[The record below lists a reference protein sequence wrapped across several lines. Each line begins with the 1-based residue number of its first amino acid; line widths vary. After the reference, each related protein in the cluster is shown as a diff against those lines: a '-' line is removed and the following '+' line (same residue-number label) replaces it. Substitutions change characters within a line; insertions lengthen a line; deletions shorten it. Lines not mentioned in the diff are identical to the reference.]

1 MNRFAALLA
10 VATLFSAGAVAQDTA
25 FVSQNQS
32 NQNQGSQ
39 NPGQQKK
46 TFFFSQS
53 DKMPANIEF
62 HGNMG
67 DDVAV
72 MGAEMVSPGETV
84 TGVPY
89 TATEVTETTQTLSDG
104 NKIVNKT
111 SGTVA
116 RDSQGRVRR
125 EMSVGRIG
133 AAGASNHKML
143 FISDPTAH
151 HGMGA
156 GAGSGTDTAT
166 VISTTGDSNSDPQ
179 IITFNRAGSTMVNKK
194 VMVRTSKDAS
204 SDESNES
211 DKKQVKHEDLGT
223 QTVAGVSAQGKR
235 DTITIPA
242 GEIGNEK
249 PIEVVSETW
258 YSPDLHA
265 TVMRK
270 HSDPRTGETVFQLT
284 DIKRAEPDPAL
295 FQLPEGVK
303 VIQDHPRHAAPKE

>member
-1 MNRFAALLA
+1 MNRIAIILTVTSLFAA
-10 VATLFSAGAVAQDTA
+10 GAIAQDAALGT
-25 FVSQNQS
+25 QNQ
-32 NQNQGSQ
+32 
-39 NPGQQKK
+39 GQQKK
-46 TFFFSQS
+46 TFFFSQNES
-53 DKMPANIEF
+53 AKMPMNIEF
-62 HGNMG
+62 QGNMG
-67 DDVAV
+67 NDVTI

-133 AAGASNHKML
+133 SAGGNNHKML

-151 HGMGA
+151 HQEVTE
-156 GAGSGTDTAT
+156 AGSSTDTST
-166 VISTTGDSNSDPQ
+166 VITTDGDPQ
-179 IITFNRAGSTMVNKK
+179 IITLNRAGSTMVNKK
-194 VMVRTSKDAS
+194 VIVRTDSNGA
-204 SDESNES
+204 ESNVS
-211 DKKQVKHEDLGT
+211 DKKQIKHEDLGT

-235 DTITIPA
+235 DTVTIPA

-258 YSPDLHA
+258 YSTDLHA

-270 HSDPRTGETVFQLT
+270 HSDPRVGETVFQLT
-284 DIKRAEPDPAL
+284 DIKRAEPDPSL
-295 FQLPEGVK
+295 FQMPDGVK
-303 VIQDHPRHAAPKE
+303 VMQDHPKHAAPKE

>member
-1 MNRFAALLA
+1 MNRIAAILA
-10 VATLFSAGAVAQDTA
+10 VTTLFCAGAIAQD
-25 FVSQNQS
+25 
-32 NQNQGSQ
+32 
-39 NPGQQKK
+39 QQKK
-46 TFFFSQS
+46 TFYFSQH

-62 HGNMG
+62 QGNIG
-67 DDVAV
+67 NDVTI
-72 MGAEMVSPGETV
+72 MGAEMASPGETV

-133 AAGASNHKML
+133 AAGANNHKML

-151 HGMGA
+151 HQETMGA
-156 GAGSGTDTAT
+156 GNGADIST
-166 VISTTGDSNSDPQ
+166 VITTDGDSNNDPQ
-179 IITFNRAGSTMVNKK
+179 IITLNRAGSTMVNKK
-194 VMVRTSKDAS
+194 VILRKSKDTNGA
-204 SDESNES
+204 EGEES
-211 DKKQVKHEDLGT
+211 DNKQVKHEDLGT

-235 DTITIPA
+235 DTVTIPA

-249 PIEVVSETW
+249 PIEIVSETW

-270 HSDPRTGETVFQLT
+270 HSDPRSGETVFQLT
-284 DIKRAEPDPAL
+284 NISRAEPDPAL
-295 FQLPEGVK
+295 FQLPEGMK
-303 VIQDHPRHAAPKE
+303 VMQDHSRHAAPKE

>member
-1 MNRFAALLA
+1 MNRIAAVLA
-10 VATLFSAGAVAQDTA
+10 VAALFSAGAIAQDTA
-25 FVSQNQS
+25 PV
-32 NQNQGSQ
+32 
-39 NPGQQKK
+39 QQQK
-46 TFFFSQS
+46 TFFFSQN

-62 HGNMG
+62 HSNMG
-67 DDVAV
+67 NDVTI
-72 MGAEMVSPGETV
+72 MGAEMASPGETV

-133 AAGASNHKML
+133 SAGTNNHKML

-151 HGMGA
+151 HQEMTET
-156 GAGSGTDTAT
+156 GSRTDTST
-166 VISTTGDSNSDPQ
+166 VITTDGDPQ
-179 IITFNRAGSTMVNKK
+179 IITLNRAGSTIVNKK
-194 VMVRTSKDAS
+194 VFVKNSKDS
-204 SDESNES
+204 SGAESNES
-211 DKKQVKHEDLGT
+211 DKKQAKHEDLGT
-223 QTVAGVSAQGKR
+223 QTIAGVSAQGKR
-235 DTITIPA
+235 DTVTIPA

-249 PIEVVSETW
+249 PIEIVSETW

-270 HSDPRTGETVFQLT
+270 HSDPRVGETVFQLT

-295 FQLPEGVK
+295 FQLPEDVK
-303 VIQDHPRHAAPKE
+303 VLRLQPDHATDPKK

>member
-1 MNRFAALLA
+1 M
-10 VATLFSAGAVAQDTA
+10 
-25 FVSQNQS
+25 
-32 NQNQGSQ
+32 
-39 NPGQQKK
+39 
-46 TFFFSQS
+46 
-53 DKMPANIEF
+53 
-62 HGNMG
+62 GN
-67 DDVAV
+67 DVTM
-72 MGAEMVSPGETV
+72 MGAEMASPGETV

-133 AAGASNHKML
+133 SAGANNHKML

-151 HGMGA
+151 HQEVMEAGNGA
-156 GAGSGTDTAT
+156 NTAT
-166 VISTTGDSNSDPQ
+166 VISTTGDSNGEPQ
-179 IITFNRAGSTMVNKK
+179 IITLNRAGSTIVNKK
-194 VMVRTSKDAS
+194 VFVRKSKDS
-204 SDESNES
+204 NGDESNES

-223 QTVAGVSAQGKR
+223 QTIAGVSAQGKR
-235 DTITIPA
+235 DTVTIPA

-249 PIEVVSETW
+249 PIEIVSETW

-270 HSDPRTGETVFQLT
+270 HSDPRVGETVFQLT
-284 DIKRAEPDPAL
+284 DIKRAEPDPCIIPDAGWCESYAG
-295 FQLPEGVK
+295 PSEARGTEGIVFL
-303 VIQDHPRHAAPKE
+303 HY

>member
-1 MNRFAALLA
+1 MNRIAAILA
-10 VATLFSAGAVAQDTA
+10 VTTLFAAGAVAQNTA
-25 FVSQNQS
+25 FNS
-32 NQNQGSQ
+32 QNQGSQ
-39 NPGQQKK
+39 NQSQQKK
-46 TFFFSQS
+46 TFFFSQNDS
-53 DKMPANIEF
+53 GKMPMNLEF
-62 HGNMG
+62 QGHMGN
-67 DDVAV
+67 DVTI

-84 TGVPY
+84 SGVPY

-125 EMSVGRIG
+125 EMTVGRIG
-133 AAGASNHKML
+133 SAGTNNHKML

-151 HGMGA
+151 HQEMTET
-156 GAGSGTDTAT
+156 GSSTDTST
-166 VISTTGDSNSDPQ
+166 VITTDGDPQ
-179 IITFNRAGSTMVNKK
+179 IITLNRAGSTMVNKK
-194 VMVRTSKDAS
+194 VMVRTSKDA
-204 SDESNES
+204 DGAESNVS

-223 QTVAGVSAQGKR
+223 QTVAGVAAQGKR
-235 DTITIPA
+235 DTVTIPA

-258 YSPDLHA
+258 YSTDLHA

-295 FQLPEGVK
+295 FQMPDGVK
-303 VIQDHPRHAAPKE
+303 VMQDHPKHAAPQE

>member
-1 MNRFAALLA
+1 MNRITAVLA
-10 VATLFSAGAVAQDTA
+10 VATLLAAGAVAQDTTLN
-25 FVSQNQS
+25 SQNQ
-32 NQNQGSQ
+32 
-39 NPGQQKK
+39 GQQKK

-53 DKMPANIEF
+53 DKMPMNMEFQGNI
-62 HGNMG
+62 GS
-67 DDVAV
+67 DVTI

-104 NKIVNKT
+104 NKIMNKT

-133 AAGASNHKML
+133 SGDANNHKML

-151 HGMGA
+151 HQEVMEA
-156 GAGSGTDTAT
+156 GNSSNTTTVVRTA
-166 VISTTGDSNSDPQ
+166 GDSNSEPQ
-179 IITFNRAGSTMVNKK
+179 IITLNRAGSTIVNKK
-194 VMVRTSKDAS
+194 VFVRKSKDS
-204 SDESNES
+204 NGDENIES
-211 DKKQVKHEDLGT
+211 DKKQVRHEDLGT

-249 PIEVVSETW
+249 PIELVSETW

-270 HSDPRTGETVFQLT
+270 HSDPRAGETVFQLT
-284 DIKRAEPDPAL
+284 DIRRAEPDPAL
-295 FQLPEGVK
+295 FQIPDGVK
-303 VIQDHPRHAAPKE
+303 VMQDHPKHAAPKE

>member
-1 MNRFAALLA
+1 MNRFAAILA
-10 VATLFSAGAVAQDTA
+10 VTTLFSAGAVAQDSA
-25 FVSQNQS
+25 PN
-32 NQNQGSQ
+32 
-39 NPGQQKK
+39 QQKK
-46 TFFFSQS
+46 TFFFSQN

-62 HGNMG
+62 DGNMG
-67 DDVAV
+67 HDVTI

-133 AAGASNHKML
+133 AAGANNHKML

-151 HGMGA
+151 HGMGIGS

-235 DTITIPA
+235 DTVTIPA

-249 PIEVVSETW
+249 PIEIVSETW

-284 DIKRAEPDPAL
+284 DIRRAEPDPAL

-303 VIQDHPRHAAPKE
+303 VMKVHPDHAAPKE

>member
-1 MNRFAALLA
+1 MNRITAVLA
-10 VATLFSAGAVAQDTA
+10 VTTLFSIGAIAQDTTLS
-25 FVSQNQS
+25 SQNQ
-32 NQNQGSQ
+32 
-39 NPGQQKK
+39 GQQKK
-46 TFFFSQS
+46 TFFFSQDDS
-53 DKMPANIEF
+53 AKMPMNMTFQGNI
-62 HGNMG
+62 GN
-67 DDVAV
+67 DVTI

-133 AAGASNHKML
+133 STGTNNHKML

-151 HGMGA
+151 HQEVTETGGGGNA
-156 GAGSGTDTAT
+156 AT
-166 VISTTGDSNSDPQ
+166 VINTTGDANGDPQ
-179 IITFNRAGSTMVNKK
+179 IITFNGAGSTIVNKK
-194 VMVRTSKDAS
+194 VFVKKSKDS
-204 SDESNES
+204 SGAESNES
-211 DKKQVKHEDLGT
+211 DKKQARHEDLGT
-223 QTVAGVSAQGKR
+223 QTIAGVSAQGKR
-235 DTITIPA
+235 DTVTIPT

-249 PIEVVSETW
+249 PIEIVSETW

-270 HSDPRTGETVFQLT
+270 HSDPRSGETVFQLT
-284 DIKRAEPDPAL
+284 DIKRAEPDPSL
-295 FQLPEGVK
+295 FQMPDDVK
-303 VIQDHPRHAAPKE
+303 VLRVQPDHATDPKK

>member
-1 MNRFAALLA
+1 MNRIAAVLG
-10 VATLFSAGAVAQDTA
+10 VATLFAAGALAQDTTLN
-25 FVSQNQS
+25 NQT
-32 NQNQGSQ
+32 Q
-39 NPGQQKK
+39 GQQKK
-46 TFFFSQS
+46 TFLFSQDDS
-53 DKMPANIEF
+53 AKMPMNMTF
-62 HGNMG
+62 QGNVTN
-67 DDVAV
+67 DITI
-72 MGAEMVSPGETV
+72 MGAEMASPGETV

-133 AAGASNHKML
+133 SAGTNNHKML

-151 HGMGA
+151 HQDITEG
-156 GAGSGTDTAT
+156 GSSTDAST
-166 VISTTGDSNSDPQ
+166 VITTDGDPQ
-179 IITFNRAGSTMVNKK
+179 IITLNRAGSTIVNKK
-194 VMVRTSKDAS
+194 VIVRKSKDS
-204 SDESNES
+204 SSSESDESDN
-211 DKKQVKHEDLGT
+211 KQVKHEDLGT

-235 DTITIPA
+235 DTVTIPA

-249 PIEVVSETW
+249 PIEIVSETW

-270 HSDPRTGETVFQLT
+270 HSDPRVGETVFQLT

-295 FQLPEGVK
+295 FQMPDGVK
-303 VIQDHPRHAAPKE
+303 VIQDHPKQAEPKE

>member
-1 MNRFAALLA
+1 MHRFAALLA
-10 VATLFSAGAVAQDTA
+10 VTTLFSAGAMAQDTA
-25 FVSQNQS
+25 LVSQNQS
-32 NQNQGSQ
+32 NQ

-46 TFFFSQS
+46 TFFFSQN
-53 DKMPANIEF
+53 DKMPANIEL

-67 DDVAV
+67 DEVAI

-133 AAGASNHKML
+133 AAGANHKML

-151 HGMGA
+151 HQEM
-156 GAGSGTDTAT
+156 TDTGGSAAM
-166 VISTTGDSNSDPQ
+166 VIHTTGDSNDEPQ
-179 IITFNRAGSTMVNKK
+179 IITFNGAGSTIVNKQVIVK
-194 VMVRTSKDAS
+194 KRKDS
-204 SDESNES
+204 SSAESNE
-211 DKKQVKHEDLGT
+211 KQVKHEDLGT

-235 DTITIPA
+235 DTVTIPA

-258 YSPDLHA
+258 YSTDLHA

-270 HSDPRTGETVFQLT
+270 HSDPRVGDTVFQLT

-295 FQLPEGVK
+295 FQMPDGVK
-303 VIQDHPRHAAPKE
+303 VMQDHPRHAAPKE